1 VKRWLVGLWLALGVV
16 VWNGIFDLLLTRGVK
31 EYLFRQAAHDL
42 GRGERFTMRQ
52 IMDETIA
59 DAVVTASL
67 WALAVAG
74 AGLLTVVLCTRS
86 STTGT
91 TSPEPRG

>member
-1 VKRWLVGLWLALGVV
+1 VKRWLVGLWLAIGVV

-52 IMDETIA
+52 IMDQTIA
-59 DAVVTASL
+59 DAVLTASF
-67 WALAVAG
+67 WALAIAG
-74 AGLLTVVLCTRS
+74 AGLLTVALCTRS
-86 STTGT
+86 STTGI